1 MSFEETKE
9 VKFKITSTKA
19 KQTFY
24 CSVCKITLNSQATRV
39 IHEEGARHMKNAMSS
54 EVEDSDGGIFPMENP
69 ESRKKIPI
77 TLAQKIKDSSGQQY
91 IVGLDYIAEY
101 IPVSD
106 EGKLWLI
113 KSRHDCLIL
122 FSVICCAEMEPHY
135 RCGLCDSMGQSNCMF
150 SHLTG
155 RTHRLKFAG
164 SILGEEAVLAAKQVG
179 N

>member
-39 IHEEGARHMKNAMSS
+39 IHEKGARHMKNAMSS
-54 EVEDSDGGIFPMENP
+54 EVEDSDGGIFPMQNP

-91 IVGLDYIAEY
+91 IVGLDYITEY

-106 EGKLWLI
+106 EGKLWLM
-113 KSRHDCLIL
+113 KSRSDCLYL
-122 FSVICCAEMEPHY
+122 
-135 RCGLCDSMGQSNCMF
+135 
-150 SHLTG
+150 
-155 RTHRLKFAG
+155 
-164 SILGEEAVLAAKQVG
+164 
-179 N
+179 